1 MNVLIVDDD
10 IVDRMATKRV
20 LENSALAIDSITEA
34 TTATEGLDYAK
45 TDNYDLILLDYQLPP
60 SNGIEV
66 LRELRGSNE
75 SSSAIVMVSHSNDE
89 ELAVRCV
96 EAGAQDFLMKGE
108 VTASRLKRSILLAKE
123 RYELEQQSEERKLE
137 SSFAYD

>member
-1 MNVLIVDDD
+1 MN
-10 IVDRMATKRV
+10 
-20 LENSALAIDSITEA
+20 
-34 TTATEGLDYAK
+34 YAK
-45 TDNYDLILLDYQLPP
+45 THNYDLILLDYQLPP

-75 SSSAIVMVSHSNDE
+75 FSSAIVMVSHSNDE

-108 VTASRLKRSILLAKE
+108 VTASRLKRSILSLK
-123 RYELEQQSEERKLE
+123 SVI
-137 SSFAYD
+137 S